1 MDKKIRKYQVYRQ
14 VEGILEPARVVDA
27 ANPVDA
33 LRIAK
38 QKGELA
44 PVIGE
49 YYAHS

>member
-38 QKGELA
+38 QKGESA

-49 YYAHS
+49 YRAYS